1 MIPHRPYCLSPT
13 SAIQPTTSSSQAF
26 QAKQKDAGVVT
37 SMAKEW
43 IANLAHDIKQKSHEA
58 AEQYGR
64 SQHQAGIITTQGK
77 PFFAA
82 FVSCLEEDVAEIKR
96 QLQGDVTASETIIQT
111 TGLTEVK
118 VTRSRF
124 PWFDAR
130 ITHHDPTITLDYAR
144 GLGVASDPAIDR
156 KSRNFAFQVTDDDA
170 LYLQDAFDDN
180 PKRFHQPEDLARHIL
195 QILFKL

>member
-1 MIPHRPYCLSPT
+1 
-13 SAIQPTTSSSQAF
+13 
-26 QAKQKDAGVVT
+26 
-37 SMAKEW
+37 MAKEW
-43 IANLAHDIKQKSHEA
+43 IANLAQDIKQKSHEA

-82 FVSCLEEDVAEIKR
+82 FISCLEEDVAEIKR

-118 VTRSRF
+118 LTRSRF

-130 ITHHDPTITLDYAR
+130 ITHHDPTITLDYAK
-144 GLGVASDPAIDR
+144 GLGIAGDPSIDR

-170 LYLQDAFDDN
+170 LYVQDAFDDN

-195 QILFKL
+195 QILFEL